1 VFIIFKKNEKK
12 LDIVGRFV
20 YFIYIMN
27 DLAELRKTFKKF
39 IFERDMRLEVAS
51 EFFGLSIGTI
61 SGFINGRQNLNQ
73 RNQYKIRKLM
83 GLVND

>member
-51 EFFGLSIGTI
+51 EFFGLSIWTI